1 MSAPPEFGPGELTCE
16 QLAEIITDY
25 FEGALSPADRARFEG
40 HLDDCDSCTTYVEQL
55 RLTAAISGRVA
66 AESIAPG
73 VRVELL
79 EAFRG
84 WVARRG

>member
-1 MSAPPEFGPGELTCE
+1 MSGAPEFGPGELTCR

-25 FEGALSPADRARFEG
+25 FEGALSATDRARFEG
-40 HLDDCDSCTTYVEQL
+40 HLDDCDNCTTYVEQL
-55 RLTAAISGRVA
+55 RLTVETTGRVA
-66 AESIAPG
+66 EESIAPG

-84 WVARRG
+84 WAARRG